1 MSFMLPFRMIVATHS
16 RRSLRSENVQTN
28 FTPNSFP
35 LNPFADPH
43 PLTPVAS
50 IFYKNIGGGGTVSPF
65 QLLTSKSLT
74 SLFATLPRNPPVSVI
89 IATLPETT
97 SRKSFVCHTCETTP
111 GGFLPFTTHYAL
123 PPWPNSLPRVPRD
136 ALRSLGRG

>member
-65 QLLTSKSLT
+65 QLLTSKSQT
-74 SLFATLPRNPPVSVI
+74 SFICHTSEKSARKCNHFH
-89 IATLPETT
+89 T
-97 SRKSFVCHTCETTP
+97 SRNNLSQVLC
-111 GGFLPFTTHYAL
+111 LPHL
-123 PPWPNSLPRVPRD
+123 
-136 ALRSLGRG
+136 